1 MEKAPKNQRRAPEV
15 MQLSSDA
22 SLTRRRLLRGGLS
35 AAPVLMVSAPRSVMA
50 DTFGCR
56 TGSAFTS
63 LNPSGV
69 VASTAQCAG
78 HLPEYWTSC
87 SLTYWPATCLHNDNK
102 TKLFNDV
109 FGSANGYG
117 QNTRLLDVLNSP
129 GANAK
134 DKLAKYVV
142 AALLNARK
150 GLTPAE
156 VLNETT
162 VREIWTKCSAGSF
175 YEPTAGVKWYAG
187 MSEPASSGGCVAWL
201 MSTMS

>member
-1 MEKAPKNQRRAPEV
+1 MQKASKNQRPAPEV
-15 MQLSSDA
+15 TQPNGDA
-22 SLTRRRLLRGGLS
+22 SLTRRRLLRGSLS
-35 AAPVLMVSAPRSVMA
+35 AAPVLMVSAPRSVLA
-50 DTFGCR
+50 DTFACK

-69 VASTAQCAG
+69 IASTPQCSG

-87 SLTYWPATCLHNDNK
+87 SLTYWPGTCLHNDNK

-109 FGSANGYG
+109 FGSANGYP
-117 QNTRLLDVLNSP
+117 NARLLDVLSLPNT
-129 GANAK
+129 NAK

-142 AALLNARK
+142 ASLLNARK

-162 VREIWTKCSAGSF
+162 VREIWAKCSAGSF
-175 YEPTAGVKWYAG
+175 YEPTAGIKWYAG